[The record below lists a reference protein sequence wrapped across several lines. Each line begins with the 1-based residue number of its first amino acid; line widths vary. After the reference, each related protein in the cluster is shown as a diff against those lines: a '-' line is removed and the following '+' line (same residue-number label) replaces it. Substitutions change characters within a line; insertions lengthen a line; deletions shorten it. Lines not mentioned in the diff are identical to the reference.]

1 MTSSHEVRSHHLFL
15 EVEPSITTDEG
26 KHVAD
31 LLESEA
37 EEGNWTSSASY
48 KAYTA
53 PVSHTMAIGFPGPLV
68 RPDRPFRICD
78 SRRIDYTSR
87 CPPGQGGLP
96 SDSKEITMK
105 PKLKWLAI
113 VLAVSLL
120 GFATALLLWPRDRI
134 TAESWQKIRIGMTEE
149 EVTEILGGPGINV
162 EDFWSEYWL
171 KKKKQGLSLAGF
183 SHEGAV
189 VTEAATYWVGRS
201 GLIGIEF
208 DEDGR
213 VTGKIFRTV
222 ESTRQ
227 SFLDPIRD
235 WLGW

>member
-1 MTSSHEVRSHHLFL
+1 MQDIGACFPRRAYAPTLAKSH
-15 EVEPSITTDEG
+15 
-26 KHVAD
+26 HVAD

-37 EEGNWTSSASY
+37 EEGNWTPSASY

-113 VLAVSLL
+113 VVAVSLL
-120 GFATALLLWPRDRI
+120 GFGTALWFWPRDRI
-134 TAESWQKIRIGMTEE
+134 TRRIVAEDPNWDDGRGSDGDSGRAGNKCRGLLERILVEE
-149 EVTEILGGPGINV
+149 EEARVKFSRFLTRRRSSDRSRYILGWTK
-162 EDFWSEYWL
+162 WS
-171 KKKKQGLSLAGF
+171 
-183 SHEGAV
+183 
-189 VTEAATYWVGRS
+189 
-201 GLIGIEF
+201 
-208 DEDGR
+208 D
-213 VTGKIFRTV
+213 
-222 ESTRQ
+222 
-227 SFLDPIRD
+227 RD
-235 WLGW
+235 